1 MNALITLLVTLAG
14 LGGQP
19 TRPVEPEVMQTRPVE
34 PEVMQKCLSGTA
46 TILGRIQTMVQADPS
61 FQLHNY
67 SEERAK
73 QVLETFNANPPAT
86 QYKADQVMTLVD
98 TREGGNKKALV
109 MLITTGCMTEI
120 IQTPRE
126 NWQEVLSKSIGSDA

>member
-1 MNALITLLVTLAG
+1 MNALITLLVTLAS

-19 TRPVEPEVMQTRPVE
+19 AATVE
-34 PEVMQKCLSGTA
+34 PEVMQKCVKSTE
-46 TILGRIQTMVQADPS
+46 TILRRIQAMTQADPS
-61 FQLHNY
+61 FELRAY
-67 SEERAK
+67 SEERALH
-73 QVLETFNANPPAT
+73 VLDAFNANPPAT